1 MAYAK
6 LPAVHEAPPDAAR
19 WIRVLAG
26 LVLLVGVVAGA
37 AGVIYSINSLTI
49 AGATVHAP
57 VTLLPDDGS
66 WDSVHLTI
74 EGVQIEDGWITTLP
88 PAGSGAT
95 DRGGQVTIAA
105 WGSTYLEQFLS
116 RGDRLVGGL
125 ALLGGAILLR
135 PLLLSV
141 ADGTAFAAG
150 NARRLTILAV
160 VIAVAGPLA
169 PLLPQLSGVLVLD
182 RLGLAG
188 DGIFATTSPTL
199 TLEPLLVAAL
209 VLVLAAAFRAGEQ
222 LARDSDG
229 LV

>member
-49 AGATVHAP
+49 VPATVHVP

-66 WDSVHLTI
+66 WDSVHLAI

-88 PAGSGAT
+88 PAGFGT
-95 DRGGQVTIAA
+95 GDGGQVTVAA

-141 ADGTAFAAG
+141 AAGSPFAPG
-150 NARRLTILAV
+150 NARRLSLLAV
-160 VIAVAGPLA
+160 VIAVAGSLA
-169 PLLPQLSGVLVLD
+169 PLLPKIAGVRVLE
-182 RLGLAG
+182 RLGLAD
-188 DGIFATTSPTL
+188 DGIFSTTPYL
-199 TLEPLLVAAL
+199 TLEGLLVAAL
-209 VLVLAAAFRAGEQ
+209 VLVLAVAFRAGEQ